1 MTLSPEQRLE
11 QTQENLRKEQR
22 QQIWLPFAAGGI
34 VLLILVIFAALM
46 PGVSVVAN
54 VVLTVLLLCPAVI
67 CLLPIYF
74 LLVFAVYG
82 LNSAYNGA
90 AKPLHR
96 LEKLT
101 ATIAT
106 RTSRISDKLARQ
118 SINLN
123 TRLAPLSYKLEHAFD
138 ERKEDHGKS
147 DIQR

>member
-11 QTQENLRKEQR
+11 QTQENLQKEQR
-22 QQIWLPFAAGGI
+22 QQLWLPFASGGI
-34 VLLILVIFAALM
+34 ILLILVIIAALM

-54 VVLTVLLLCPAVI
+54 VMMTILLLCPAVI

-74 LLVFAVYG
+74 LLVVAVFG
-82 LNSAYNGA
+82 MNSVYNGA

-106 RTSRISDKLARQ
+106 QTSRISDKLARQ

-123 TRLAPLSYKLEHAFD
+123 ARLAPVSHTFEHAFD
-138 ERKEDHGKS
+138 ERKDDHGES
-147 DIQR
+147 DTQR

>member
-22 QQIWLPFAAGGI
+22 RQIWLPFAGGGL
-34 VLLILVIFAALM
+34 VLLILVVVAALM
-46 PGVSVVAN
+46 PGVSVIAN
-54 VVLTVLLLCPAVI
+54 VMLTILLLCPAVI

-74 LLVFAVYG
+74 LLVFAVFG
-82 LNSAYNGA
+82 LNAVYDGA

-101 ATIAT
+101 ATIAAQ
-106 RTSRISDKLARQ
+106 TSRISDKLARQ

-123 TRLAPLSYKLEHAFD
+123 TRLAPFSHTLEHAFD